1 MMLDNQIEN
10 TNIVTAENAVIGRLA
25 SIIAKRLLNGE
36 SIIIVDADKG
46 IISGKA
52 DFTAAKY
59 LGRWRIKTKSN
70 PLKGPFYPRKSD
82 QILRRT
88 VRGMLPFTKSK
99 GKEAYSRLRVYS
111 DIPENLKEREIEVI
125 SESQKLNPKSSY
137 ISLKK
142 LNTKI

>member
-36 SIIIVDADKG
+36 NIIIVDADKG

-59 LGRWRIKTKSN
+59 RGRWRIKTKSN

-88 VRGMLPFTKSK
+88 VRGMLPFTKSR
-99 GKEAYSRLRVYS
+99 GKEAYGRLRVYS
-111 DIPENLKEREIEVI
+111 DIPENLKQREIEVI

>member
-1 MMLDNQIEN
+1 
-10 TNIVTAENAVIGRLA
+10 VTAENAVIGRLA

-36 SIIIVDADKG
+36 RIIIVNADKG
-46 IISGKA
+46 IVSGNA
-52 DFTAAKY
+52 DFITAKY
-59 LGRWRIKTKSN
+59 LKRWRIKTKSN

-88 VRGMLPFTKSK
+88 VRGMLPFHKSK
-99 GKEAYSRLRVYS
+99 GKEAYNRLLVFK
-111 DIPENLKEREIEVI
+111 DIPESLKEKEIMII

-137 ISLKK
+137 ISLRK